1 MIAGYRLKTRLNKIA
16 ETLDAERQ
24 ALLTGDIREVI
35 RLTER
40 RTELIDTLLDAEGLS
55 DEAHR
60 EALDQIQKKARRNA
74 TLLKAAQ
81 EGMRSA
87 ETILTEITTTQS
99 KLGTY
104 DETGKIGATTV
115 AKPRHERRA

>member
-24 ALLTGDIREVI
+24 ALLAGDVQEVMQ
-35 RLTER
+35 LTAR
-40 RTELIDTLLDAEGLS
+40 RTELIDTLHEAEGLS
-55 DEAHR
+55 DETHR
-60 EALDQIQKKARRNA
+60 TMLEQIQKKAHRNA
-74 TLLKAAQ
+74 KLLKAAQ

-87 ETILTEITTTQS
+87 ETILTEISKTQS

-104 DETGKIGATTV
+104 DETGRIGATTV